1 MNAMSHSADNRLD
14 PSSPESPPLVSVILP
29 TYNAAAYLGKAI
41 KSILTQ
47 HYRHFEL
54 IIVNDGSSD
63 GTQNLLTQYQDPR
76 IIVINQANLGLP
88 KALNQGI
95 GIAKG
100 KYIARQDADDISLP
114 ERLLEQVTFMEQN
127 PSCALLGTWSHI
139 KTVRGSEESDSTP
152 SGRQHQHPDAN
163 GQLQVLLLINN
174 QFVHS
179 SVMIRT
185 SCLNSIGLYS
195 ENPEHY
201 PPEDYDLWLRIAK
214 QHRIANLPRVLLE
227 YLELPT
233 SISRTKEHLIE
244 ERAKKMSLNA
254 IATLCKDARLITQSL
269 AQPFAQ
275 PFDQSFAK
283 PDTICDLIDCA
294 NGRPSA
300 ITFTQY
306 RQMQSLISEIAQ
318 QIALRFPH
326 EKDEIQKAIGFLR
339 KQTFKALIKSKI
351 LRKFVRHP

>member
-14 PSSPESPPLVSVILP
+14 PSSPESTPMVSVILP

-54 IIVNDGSSD
+54 IIVNDGSTD
-63 GTQNLLTQYQDPR
+63 ETQGLLTQYQDPR

-139 KTVRGSEESDSTP
+139 KTASGSEESDSIP
-152 SGRQHQHPDAN
+152 SSRQHQHPASN

-179 SVMIRT
+179 SVMIRA

-214 QHRIANLPRVLLE
+214 QHRIANLPRVLIE

-254 IATLCKDARLITQSL
+254 ITALCNDARLNTQPFT
-269 AQPFAQ
+269 QPFA
-275 PFDQSFAK
+275 QSFAK
-283 PDTICDLIDCA
+283 PDTICALIDCA

-306 RQMQSLISEIAQ
+306 WQLQSLISGIAQ

-339 KQTFKALIKSKI
+339 KQTLKALIKSKL
-351 LRKFVRHP
+351 LRNFVRHP